1 MMNAGEKSGSLET
14 CGYLSLVVDKQGV
27 LNAILLSWRH
37 LTEAAGEVSRM
48 LGLITKAE

>member
-1 MMNAGEKSGSLET
+1 MQVRSLAPWRPVVT
-14 CGYLSLVVDKQGV
+14 SLVVDKQGV
-27 LNAILLSWRH
+27 LNAILLFWRH